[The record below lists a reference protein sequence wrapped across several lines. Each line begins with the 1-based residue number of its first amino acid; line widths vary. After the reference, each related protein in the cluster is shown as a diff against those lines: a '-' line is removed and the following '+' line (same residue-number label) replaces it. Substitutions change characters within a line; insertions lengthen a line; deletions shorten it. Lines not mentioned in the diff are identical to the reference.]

1 MTASCCFQGGKPH
14 EGHGW
19 VTRFAPS
26 PTGFL
31 HLGHAAAALAAWNA
45 ARESGGRFLLRIE
58 DIDPGRCRP
67 EFEAGIVEDL
77 AWLGIVPDGPV
88 RRQSDHMADYRAVL
102 EVLAGRGLLYPCF
115 CTRADIRREAAEAA
129 HAPHQA
135 PDGTLAYGGA
145 CRALSAAER
154 AERLAQGVPHVL
166 RLDMARATRAAGGE
180 VMHWHEWAAGGGR
193 RRLSAPVA
201 PFGDVVLA
209 RKDCPA
215 SYHLCVTHDDALQG
229 VSLVTRGED
238 LRPATAVHRLLQV
251 LMGWP
256 APDYVHHP
264 LLLDAEGRRLA
275 KRDRAQTL
283 RALRAAGCSPQAVR
297 DAAAGKAALP
307 A

>member
-1 MTASCCFQGGKPH
+1 MTASCCFQGGNRD
-14 EGHGW
+14 GGRGW

-45 ARESGGRFLLRIE
+45 AGESGGRFLLRIE
-58 DIDPGRCRP
+58 DIDSGRCRV
-67 EFEAGIVEDL
+67 EYEEAILEDL

-102 EVLAGRGLLYPCF
+102 DGLAGRGLLYPCF
-115 CTRADIRREAAEAA
+115 CTRADIKREAAEAA

-145 CRALSAAER
+145 CRGLSAAER
-154 AERLAQGVPHVL
+154 AERIARGVPHVL
-166 RLDMARATRAAGGE
+166 RLDMARATREAGGD
-180 VMHWHEWAAGGGR
+180 VMSWHEWGDGGGR
-193 RRLSAPVA
+193 RMLSAPVA

-229 VSLVTRGED
+229 VSLVTRGAD

-256 APDYVHHP
+256 APDYLHHP
-264 LLLDAEGRRLA
+264 LLLDEDGRRLA

-283 RALRAAGCSPQAVR
+283 RALREAGWSPQAVR
-297 DAAAGKAALP
+297 DAATGKAPLP

>member
-1 MTASCCFQGGKPH
+1 MGFGQD
-14 EGHGW
+14 W

-31 HLGHAAAALAAWNA
+31 HLGHAAAALVAWNEA
-45 ARESGGRFLLRIE
+45 NDSGGRFLLRIE
-58 DIDPGRCRP
+58 DIDPGRCRG
-67 EFEAGIVEDL
+67 EFEDAIREDL
-77 AWLGIVPDGPV
+77 AWLGILPADPV
-88 RRQSDHMADYRAVL
+88 RRQSDHMADYRLVLDVL
-102 EVLAGRGLLYPCF
+102 EERGLLYPCF

-135 PDGTLAYGGA
+135 PDGTLAYGGT

-154 AERLAQGVPHVL
+154 AERMAAGVPHVL
-166 RLDMARATRAAGGE
+166 RLDMARAVREAGGE
-180 VMHWHEWAAGGGR
+180 VMCWHEWGDGGR
-193 RRLSAPVA
+193 RMLSAPVA

-215 SYHLCVTHDDALQG
+215 SYHLCVTHDDAVQG

-251 LMGWP
+251 LMDWP

-264 LLLDAEGRRLA
+264 LLRDAEGRRLA

-283 RALRAAGCSPQAVR
+283 RALRAAGYSPQAVR
-297 DAAAGKAALP
+297 DAATGKAPLRV
-307 A
+307 